1 MDDTKRCDGQEPL
14 SGGSAWR
21 CNFCQREVREGLLL
35 CPFCG
40 RRISPRNEPQ
50 MRWYHSKY
58 AVAVS
63 VATLGPFAL
72 PMIWSHPRYTVLMKI
87 VLTTLVLAL
96 TALLIFVLAIMLAR
110 LMGQIRQ
117 VLPLMSSDGQLRQ
130 WLGTMLALA

>member
-1 MDDTKRCDGQEPL
+1 MDETNRRDEQESP
-14 SGGSAWR
+14 GGSGRR
-21 CNFCQREVREGLLL
+21 CSFCQREAREGLLL

-50 MRWYHSKY
+50 TKWYHSKY

-72 PMIWSHPRYTVLMKI
+72 PMIWSHPSYKTVTKI
-87 VLTTLVLAL
+87 VLTALILAL
-96 TALLIFVLAIMLAR
+96 TALLIYVLVIVLAR

-117 VLPLMSSDGQLRQ
+117 VMTL
-130 WLGTMLALA
+130 